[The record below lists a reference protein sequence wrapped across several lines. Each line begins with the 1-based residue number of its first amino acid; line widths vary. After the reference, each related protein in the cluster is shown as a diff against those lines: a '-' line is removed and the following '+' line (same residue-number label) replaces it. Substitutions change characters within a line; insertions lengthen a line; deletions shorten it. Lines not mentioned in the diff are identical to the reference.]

1 MPADIRGI
9 TTLAPRVSTAL
20 IVDGLVADAENGT
33 RLLDGVSFAVG
44 AGSLL
49 AIAGPTGAGKTSLAA
64 AITGAIPLTS
74 GAVIVGGVDV
84 TRLEPARR
92 GIGYVPQEDD
102 LHGELTVRQ
111 TLDYAAELRLP
122 GLDAAERRACVDR
135 VLAEIRLRPQSG
147 TTVASLSV
155 GQRKR
160 VSIGAELLSRP
171 DVLVLDEPTSSLD
184 PGYEASVMATLRRL
198 AERGKCVV
206 IVTHSQQV
214 IAECHQVAMLATGG
228 GLAYFGPTSRMHSYF
243 GTSSPAELFS
253 LLDDAPDLLFIPKPP
268 APVRCV
274 AGRPPTRAARR
285 PARQHFLTLTRRYTR
300 ITFADRRRTAL
311 FVLQALALGSLL
323 LAFVTQDGLA
333 RPYDALGQTVP
344 LSATG
349 MAVLLT
355 TCVTWLGMSNAIREI
370 VKERRILTRERRS
383 GMSAAAYVA
392 SKLAVLGPL
401 VAIQAVV
408 VTAIA
413 VQRQQVPGAGAV
425 LPSGLL
431 ELVVAMG
438 LGAICAVTLAMFV
451 SALVRTADKALAV
464 LPMIV
469 VVEFVLSG
477 LSPSVQMPGLSLL
490 RDLAASRWSV
500 QAIGATVTGSSHDW
514 WQAVGSM
521 AALSAL
527 AVVGT
532 FLAVQRS
539 LRARTVRPTRRSTMP
554 VVAKV
559 GNRLNPEMLRLSRV
573 AVSGLA
579 AVALVVTGA
588 RFVLP
593 AAATPGPV
601 TASAA
606 TVATGGPAAPVSYM
620 AENVPGVVGDLFW
633 LFRAGTT
640 VGLDVTAA
648 AYVASL
654 TS

>member
-1 MPADIRGI
+1 
-9 TTLAPRVSTAL
+9 
-20 IVDGLVADAENGT
+20 
-33 RLLDGVSFAVG
+33 
-44 AGSLL
+44 
-49 AIAGPTGAGKTSLAA
+49 
-64 AITGAIPLTS
+64 
-74 GAVIVGGVDV
+74 
-84 TRLEPARR
+84 
-92 GIGYVPQEDD
+92 
-102 LHGELTVRQ
+102 
-111 TLDYAAELRLP
+111 
-122 GLDAAERRACVDR
+122 
-135 VLAEIRLRPQSG
+135 
-147 TTVASLSV
+147 
-155 GQRKR
+155 
-160 VSIGAELLSRP
+160 
-171 DVLVLDEPTSSLD
+171 
-184 PGYEASVMATLRRL
+184 
-198 AERGKCVV
+198 
-206 IVTHSQQV
+206 
-214 IAECHQVAMLATGG
+214 
-228 GLAYFGPTSRMHSYF
+228 
-243 GTSSPAELFS
+243 
-253 LLDDAPDLLFIPKPP
+253 
-268 APVRCV
+268 
-274 AGRPPTRAARR
+274 
-285 PARQHFLTLTRRYTR
+285 
-300 ITFADRRRTAL
+300 
-311 FVLQALALGSLL
+311 
-323 LAFVTQDGLA
+323 
-333 RPYDALGQTVP
+333 
-344 LSATG
+344 
-349 MAVLLT
+349 
-355 TCVTWLGMSNAIREI
+355 
-370 VKERRILTRERRS
+370 
-383 GMSAAAYVA
+383 
-392 SKLAVLGPL
+392 
-401 VAIQAVV
+401 
-408 VTAIA
+408 
-413 VQRQQVPGAGAV
+413 VPGAGAV

-606 TVATGGPAAPVSYM
+606 TVATGGPADPVSYM